1 MASPVIAARTVV
13 SSLQPWAQGSRPKK
27 GSPPSGLAV
36 VPRTS
41 ATEVNSEFYSG
52 LCAATVKE
60 VQKIEHVASFPAG
73 AIIFM
78 EGQPA
83 RGVYVLRKGRVKLLT
98 TNSDGRTLI
107 MKIAN
112 PGEALGLNSVI
123 TGKPYDLTA
132 EILQPAE
139 LAFIPRA
146 DFLKCITE
154 HGDVCM
160 HYASHLSRD
169 CQAAYELVRTIGLC
183 QSVSERLARF
193 LLEWSTNGA
202 AMDGTVRVKL
212 ALTHE
217 EIAQLIGASR
227 ETVTRTL
234 SEFKRQRTIE
244 MNGSTLVL
252 KNKPALESLSAN
264 GM

>member
-1 MASPVIAARTVV
+1 MASPVIAARNAVL
-13 SSLQPWAQGSRPKK
+13 SLQPWAQTNHLKK
-27 GSPPSGLAV
+27 ASSASGIAV
-36 VPRTS
+36 VTRAAT
-41 ATEVNSEFYSG
+41 TEVSGDFYAG
-52 LCAATVKE
+52 LSAVTLKE
-60 VQKIEHVASFPAG
+60 LQKIEHVASFPAG

-83 RGVYVLRKGRVKLLT
+83 RGVYVLRTGRVKLLT

-107 MKIAN
+107 MKIAK

-154 HGDVCM
+154 HGDACM
-160 HYASHLSRD
+160 HFASHLSRD
-169 CQAAYELVRTIGLC
+169 CQAAYDLVRSIGLC

-193 LLEWSTNGA
+193 LLDWSTNGSA
-202 AMDGTVRVKL
+202 LDGTVRVKM

-234 SEFKRQRTIE
+234 SEFKRQRAIE

-252 KNKPALESLSAN
+252 KNKPALESLAAN
-264 GM
+264 